1 MCAAYVHT
9 CVDGSSGVQQ
19 HATRLQVRTLSAD
32 LQSLRAQL
40 AEARSVEVGLR
51 SREELSRREVAL
63 ANEAVEEHVRTNETL
78 QVQLPGAQ
86 CHV

>member
-9 CVDGSSGVQQ
+9 CVGGSSGVHQ

-78 QVQLPGAQ
+78 QVQLPGAR